1 MKTIT
6 QQKPFEEIKQF
17 LEGDQRVYLIGCGT
31 CATMCHTGGKEEVLE
46 MKDKLEEIGKE
57 VTGWMVIST
66 ACDSLTREALKED
79 MEAIQRADAI
89 LVMACSF
96 GVQTVAQYMEKL
108 VYPALNT
115 LLLGHEDSP
124 EHFSRVCIQCSD
136 CILALT
142 GGICPIARCAKNLLH
157 GPCGGSEGGKCEVH
171 PDLPCAWHL
180 IIERLTKL
188 GRLDKL
194 EALIPPKDWSVS
206 FTGSLPTP
214 PPDSL

>member
-6 QQKPFEEIKQF
+6 QQKPFEEIKQS
-17 LEGDQRVYLIGCGT
+17 LEGAQRVYLIGCGT

-46 MKDKLEEIGKE
+46 MKGKLEEIGKE

-66 ACDSLTREALKED
+66 ACDSLTREAVKED
-79 MEAIQRADAI
+79 MEAIDFADSI
-89 LVMACSF
+89 LVMSCSF
-96 GVQTVAQYMEKL
+96 GVQTVAQHAEKL
-108 VYPALNT
+108 VCPALNT
-115 LLLGHEDSP
+115 LLLGHEHSP
-124 EHFSRVCIQCSD
+124 EQFSRVCIQCQD
-136 CILALT
+136 CILGMT

-180 IIERLTKL
+180 IIERLNKL
-188 GRLDKL
+188 GGLDKL

-206 FTGSLPTP
+206 FTGSMSAP
-214 PPDSL
+214 PSDSL

>member
-6 QQKPFEEIKQF
+6 QQKPFEEIKQL
-17 LEGDQRVYLIGCGT
+17 LESDQRVYLIGCGT
-31 CATMCHTGGKEEVLE
+31 CATMCHTGGKEEILE

-79 MEAIQRADAI
+79 MEAIQLADAI
-89 LVMACSF
+89 LVMSCSF
-96 GVQTVAQYMEKL
+96 GVQTVAQYVEKL

-115 LLLGHEDSP
+115 MLLGHEDSP
-124 EHFSRVCIQCSD
+124 EHFSRVCVQCSD
-136 CILALT
+136 CTLALT

-157 GPCGGSEGGKCEVH
+157 GPCGGSEGGECEVH

-194 EALIPPKDWSVS
+194 ETLVPPKDWTVS
-206 FTGSLPTP
+206 LARSLPHP
-214 PPDSL
+214 R